1 MMIEPPPIGKV
12 RILSGSWVDG
22 IKNAGIVMGKWFH
35 EDYDAIPFTKI
46 FSSTPRFPC
55 VIAHA
60 VGKKGSMT
68 TSRYYMILHYLYYHV
83 IYIY

>member
-12 RILSGSWVDG
+12 QILSGSWVDD

-35 EDYDAIPFTKI
+35 EDYDAIPFTMI
-46 FSSTPRFPC
+46 FSSTSHFPC
-55 VIAHA
+55 VIAATCSHA

-68 TSRYYMILHYLYYHV
+68 ISRYYMILHYLKYL
-83 IYIY
+83 